1 MRDLCYSTIWW
12 SQETIIL
19 GVITMRKISTYLL
32 VAAILIV
39 LDTRSM
45 RADTLVATAGP
56 MSGQY
61 AWFGEQ
67 MQRGAEFAVAD
78 LNAAGGVLG
87 EKVKLIVGDDAC
99 DDDQAVAVANKFVSD
114 GVGFVAGHWCSSS
127 SIPAS
132 KVYEKGNIL
141 MITPASTNPKLTD
154 EGGPNVFR
162 LAGRDDEQG
171 IVAGDYLAEHWGDK
185 NIAVVHDG
193 TTYGKGLADE
203 TRKQLHKRGVK
214 EVLYEAYQPG
224 EVDYSSIVSKMEST
238 GIDVFYVG
246 GYSTE
251 AALMIREARNRGYD
265 VQLISGD
272 ALTSAE
278 FAMVAGPA
286 ADGTLITFFPDAR
299 DYPEAADVVTRFREE
314 NYEPE
319 GFTLQTYA
327 TFQTWAQAAE
337 KAGTLDLN
345 KMIEVLNQNEFETV
359 IGTFSFNENGD
370 MTAPGFVWYVWKDG
384 QYVPAN

>member
-1 MRDLCYSTIWW
+1 M
-12 SQETIIL
+12 
-19 GVITMRKISTYLL
+19 KNFSTYLL
-32 VAAILIV
+32 VAAALAV
-39 LDTRSM
+39 LSPSSA
-45 RADTLVATAGP
+45 RADVVVATAGP

-61 AWFGEQ
+61 SWFGEQ

-87 EKVKLIVGDDAC
+87 ETVQLIVGDDAC
-99 DDDQAVAVANKFVSD
+99 DDRQAVAVANKLVSD
-114 GVGFVAGHWCSSS
+114 GVAFVAGHWCSSS

-132 KVYEKGNIL
+132 KVYEKAGVL

-154 EGGPNVFR
+154 EGGSNVFR
-162 LAGRDDEQG
+162 VSGRDDEQG
-171 IVAGDYLAEHWGDK
+171 IVAGKYLAERWGDK
-185 NIAVVHDG
+185 KIAILHDG

-203 TRKQLHKRGVK
+203 TRKQLHEHGVK
-214 EVLYEAYQPG
+214 EALYESFQPG
-224 EVDYSSIVSKMEST
+224 EVDYSSTVSMLQST

-251 AALMIREARNRGYD
+251 AALMIREANNRNYD
-265 VQLISGD
+265 VQLVSGD

-299 DYPEAADVVTRFREE
+299 NNPEAAEVVARFRDEG
-314 NYEPE
+314 YEPE

-327 TFQTWAQAAE
+327 AFQTWAQAAE
-337 KAGTLDLN
+337 NAGSLDLN
-345 KMIEVLNQNEFETV
+345 KMIEALHQNEFQTV
-359 IGTFSFNENGD
+359 IGTFRFDQNGD
-370 MTAPGFVWYVWKDG
+370 MSAPGFVWYVWKDG
-384 QYVPAN
+384 NYVPVK